1 MSGKEFDKTFPLLE
15 EILKWIKFEGRI
27 KAIEIFRSELDNDLK
42 KLIYELSDGKSSVEI
57 AKSTNVTSQTVR
69 DYWHRWAEKGMME
82 ICQGYKRRY
91 CRIFS
96 LKELGIEI
104 PELEP
109 QVSEEKEGEDE

>member
-1 MSGKEFDKTFPLLE
+1 MTTSESYKMIPLLE
-15 EILKWIKFEGRI
+15 EILKWIKFEQRR
-27 KAIEIFRSELDNDLK
+27 KAIGLFKSELDSPIK
-42 KLIYELSDGKSSVEI
+42 KLVYELSDGKSSPEI
-57 AKSTNVTSQTVR
+57 AKTVKIDSSAVR

-109 QVSEEKEGEDE
+109 QVSEEKEREDE